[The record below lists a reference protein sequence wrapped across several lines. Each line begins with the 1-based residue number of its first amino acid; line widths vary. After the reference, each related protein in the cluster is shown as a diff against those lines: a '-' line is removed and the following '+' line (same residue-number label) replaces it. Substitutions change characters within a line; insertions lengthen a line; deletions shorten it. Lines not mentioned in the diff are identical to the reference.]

1 MSMTLTQDN
10 VLGRIRVDCTGLPTV
25 VDYATVE
32 RSIDQI
38 VWTQCRGASA
48 WPVSAGSF
56 SQPFD
61 DYEFIDG
68 VINYYRIRGIDAAG
82 PGLVGVN
89 SSVAADGG
97 TNLNPAMPAGVGEG
111 DTIYIFAS
119 TRNSGVG
126 TVDVPANWT
135 AIAASGNIA
144 LLGRIYD
151 GVWTMP
157 TVTFSGDVVGD
168 TNLAFPF
175 AFRNS
180 SLTAHNALSQ
190 LNGSAQNIAIPAL
203 PISEDHCVFLTL
215 GWKQDDWTS
224 VAPPAGQTEILDG
237 ASTTGNDAGHAL
249 YYSVQ
254 NLASDAGT
262 QTLVVTGGAS
272 AISRGMAVAISP
284 RTYLVERTANIT
296 PELTGVWIKSLRR
309 PYLNREVQ
317 VLDYSDIARTSRN
330 ALFDVIGRTYP
341 VGVADVMG
349 ARKWTMTL
357 WTDTLSDADDL
368 DVVLAAGDIWFV
380 HVPIDCAVPGGYVV
394 MDGDV
399 IRRRTRP
406 HAIRRHFDL
415 PLAEVAVPDD
425 DVAGATSTWATVL
438 ANYATWADLIADK
451 ATWADVLELIGS
463 PSEVIVS

>member
-1 MSMTLTQDN
+1 MSLTLTYDAN
-10 VLGRIRVDCTGLPTV
+10 LARVIINCTGLPTV

-38 VWTQCRGASA
+38 QWTQVRGGSA
-48 WPVSAGSF
+48 VVVTAGVMAEIS
-56 SQPFD
+56 
-61 DYEFIDG
+61 DYEFDSD
-68 VINYYRIRGIDAAG
+68 VVNYYRARGVDSAG

-97 TNLNPAMPAGVGEG
+97 TNLTPALPAGVGEG
-111 DTIYIFAS
+111 DTVYIYAS

-180 SLTAHNALSQ
+180 SLTAHNAISQ

-203 PISEDHCVFLTL
+203 PISEDHCVFLTI

-237 ASTTGNDAGHAL
+237 SSTTGNDAGHAL

-254 NLASDAGT
+254 TNASNAGT

-296 PELTGVWIKSLRR
+296 PALGGVWMKSLRR
-309 PYLNREVQ
+309 PFLNREVT
-317 VLDYSDIARTSRN
+317 VLDFSDIERPARVGV
-330 ALFDVIGRTYP
+330 FDIIGRSAP
-341 VGVADVMG
+341 VAVTDVRG
-349 ARKWTMTL
+349 SRRWTMTI
-357 WTDTLSDADDL
+357 
-368 DVVLAAGDIWFV
+368 LAADATEAEAIDTMLVSGDLQFV
-380 HVPIDCAVPGGYVV
+380 HVPADCPVPGGYVV
-394 MDGDV
+394 VGDTTE
-399 IRRRTRP
+399 RKTRP
-406 HAIRRHFDL
+406 HAVRRHFDL
-415 PLAEVAVPDD
+415 PLTEIAAP
-425 DVAGATSTWATVL
+425 GADIVGAISTWQTVL
-438 ANYATWADLIADK
+438 NNYATWADLIADK
-451 ATWADVLELIGS
+451 ATWQDVLNLIGD
-463 PSEVIVS
+463 PSEVIVP